1 MDIRRINFQR
11 KHSCV
16 CVYVCTLVCLI
27 NTIATHAFRWSAPGG
42 RVHASASRTRGRRY
56 FKAPAVAASSAERS
70 VSGSQK
76 RADLGDPGPAAGR
89 LGLGLDPG
97 W

>member
-1 MDIRRINFQR
+1 M
-11 KHSCV
+11 
-16 CVYVCTLVCLI
+16 
-27 NTIATHAFRWSAPGG
+27 
-42 RVHASASRTRGRRY
+42 HASASRTRGRRY

-89 LGLGLDPG
+89 LGLRLDPG